1 MRDVVQALSR
11 TVKMSHSR
19 KHHSNKFSAEGSGDA
34 DARSSCSENPDHQRL
49 ESVDSVS
56 DLPEV

>member
-1 MRDVVQALSR
+1 MRDVVQVLSR
-11 TVKMSHSR
+11 IVKISRSR
-19 KHHSNKFSAEGSGDA
+19 KHHSKKFSAGGSGDV

-49 ESVDSVS
+49 ESVDSLS